1 MRDLVNFFVYLGEPA
16 RLVRYQIGIY
26 VLIFLGVF
34 LIFAY
39 LLKREYWKQLH

>member
-1 MRDLVNFFVYLGEPA
+1 MHDLVSFFVYLGEPA
-16 RLVRYQIGIY
+16 RLVRYRIGVY

-34 LIFAY
+34 LIFTY